1 MDIKKWLA
9 FLEQESITRS
19 KQLKAYFVYGN
30 DNKYNPLAR
39 RTALE
44 RLGSELNLTNVA
56 LTFVPSF
63 NDAES
68 EVNLNKINPTVTN
81 TFIIYRHRSIVD
93 KFVDLKAED
102 ANFKLIATTL
112 NKTKGDYFEFS
123 EPKHD

>member
-68 EVNLNKINPTVTN
+68 EVNLNKINPTVNN